1 MIIMADSK
9 SPENPLERYTSFG
22 EDHPSYQKLKEAL
35 ARGQD
40 AVVQE
45 AISELE
51 ALKQSSRAQ
60 RPVSNQGKPRFPI
73 WNLLWIVLLSAALT
87 SAALVYV
94 NRHAREIIAR
104 NPPPSNNQFLFGEV
118 LGGDKSQA
126 ITCTILKELEQ
137 LKPDNCLFV
146 GHQLAK
152 KEVVEYLSALSR
164 IAKVQLV
171 IGKDANGKS
180 QMASAHSPLRQYQF
194 TQIRETPLIIRTQ
207 VLLAFNNQTKRAVAF
222 IGTYPFDVQD
232 ASSSEH
238 ALMVLRDY
246 NECSRLYGCYAKLLS
261 SGR

>member
-1 MIIMADSK
+1 MIIMAESK
-9 SPENPLERYTSFG
+9 CRQNPLEKYKTVG
-22 EDHPSYQKLKEAL
+22 EDHPSYHKLKEAL

-51 ALKQSSRAQ
+51 ALKQGGQAQ
-60 RPVSNQGKPRFPI
+60 RPAPSERKRSFPL
-73 WNLLWIVLLSAALT
+73 WNLLWVVLLSAALT

-94 NRHAREIIAR
+94 NRHVREIIAR

-118 LGGDKSQA
+118 LGGAKSQA

-137 LKPDNCLFV
+137 LKPDTCLFV

-180 QMASAHSPLRQYQF
+180 QMASARSPLRQYQF
-194 TQIRETPLIIRTQ
+194 TDIREAPLIIRTQ
-207 VLLAFNNQTKRAVAF
+207 VLLAFNNKTKRAVAF

-232 ASSSEH
+232 ASSNEH

-246 NECSRLYGCYAKLLS
+246 NECSQLYGYYAKLLS

>member
-1 MIIMADSK
+1 MIIMAGTT
-9 SPENPLERYTSFG
+9 SPENPLEKYKGVG
-22 EDHPSYQKLKEAL
+22 EDHPSFQKLKEAL

-51 ALKQSSRAQ
+51 ALKQSSQPQ
-60 RPVSNQGKPRFPI
+60 RPVHNQGKPSFPI
-73 WNLLWIVLLSAALT
+73 WNLLWIILLSAALT
-87 SAALVYV
+87 SLALVYV
-94 NRHAREIIAR
+94 NRHAREIIAL
-104 NPPPSNNQFLFGEV
+104 NPSPSQSQFLFGEV

-126 ITCTILKELEQ
+126 ITCAILKELEH

-152 KEVVEYLSALSR
+152 KEVVEYLSALSG
-164 IAKVQLV
+164 IAKVRLV
-171 IGKDANGKS
+171 IGKDPNGKS
-180 QMASAHSPLRQYQF
+180 QMASTRSPLRQYQF
-194 TQIRETPLIIRTQ
+194 TEIKETPLTIRTQ

-246 NECSRLYGCYAKLLS
+246 NECSRLYGCYTKLLS

>member
-9 SPENPLERYTSFG
+9 SPENPLEKYKSFG

-51 ALKQSSRAQ
+51 ALKQGGQAQ
-60 RPVSNQGKPRFPI
+60 RPVPREKSSRFPQ

-94 NRHAREIIAR
+94 NRHVREIIAR
-104 NPPPSNNQFLFGEV
+104 NPPSSNDQFLIGEV

-171 IGKDANGKS
+171 IGKDGVRR
-180 QMASAHSPLRQYQF
+180 MAISEALGD
-194 TQIRETPLIIRTQ
+194 
-207 VLLAFNNQTKRAVAF
+207 AV
-222 IGTYPFDVQD
+222 Q
-232 ASSSEH
+232 
-238 ALMVLRDY
+238 
-246 NECSRLYGCYAKLLS
+246 
-261 SGR
+261 